1 MTQKHTKLPK
11 LVAAK
16 NSDGTFDIGYMDE
29 QNRDY
34 SGCHSVTVAENVDA
48 EHAAFIVRACNSH
61 YELLEALKALLEN
74 EGCYATNS
82 IGMRFDSDELELA
95 KHKAREAIERAKER

>member
-1 MTQKHTKLPK
+1 MKQEHKPKLPITK
-11 LVAAK
+11 DDFYDD
-16 NSDGTFDIGYMDE
+16 SDHFSHSELYDGNDLLIGKTYCE
-29 QNRDY
+29 E
-34 SGCHSVTVAENVDA
+34 T
-48 EHAAFIVRACNSH
+48 AAFIVSACNSH

-95 KHKAREAIERAKER
+95 KHKAREAIEKAKEK